1 MTTIRSDGPDRARP
15 PSPAGRPGRGAPD
28 AGGSRLAR
36 HLAADPLWRA
46 VRLLDVNPRHAAFA
60 VLLGV
65 LALGSA
71 VALAAVSAW
80 LITRA
85 AQMPP
90 VLELSA
96 ATVAVRAFGIGRGL
110 FRYLERLAS
119 HEVALRGMARLR
131 TTLYERLA
139 DGRPDATI
147 GLRRGDLLARVGA
160 DVDAVGDVVVRGL
173 LPGAVAAVLG
183 LGTVVAMGLLLP
195 AAGLSLALCLLLAG
209 VVAPWIAQR
218 AARATE
224 QRAAAARADMAAT
237 ALGLLEDAGP
247 LAVQGRT
254 RDELAHLRAADADLA
269 RATDSGAGPAAS
281 ASALGNLAVGM
292 AVLAALL
299 LGIPATVAGT
309 LAPVALAVVVLTPL
323 AAFEAT
329 SVLPAAAIQLH
340 RSRAA
345 AARLMALLDDAATPE
360 VPDQAAESVPAPSS
374 VPASS
379 SVPVPSSVAGPP
391 SVPAPSSVPAPQ
403 AVTAPPADVAAP
415 AAPDA
420 VAGPGARPA
429 GPRLVARGLACGW
442 PDREPVVHD
451 LDLELFPGRSV
462 AIVGPS
468 GVGKT
473 TLLLTLAGF
482 LPPRGGEL
490 LLDGVPL
497 PAVAPAARLA
507 RLALTTE
514 DAHVFETTVLENL
527 RVARGDITAEE
538 ARAALEHAGLGTW
551 LDGLPDGV
559 ETMLGPDARSVSGGE
574 RRRLLLARSLL
585 AAAPLLLVD
594 EPAEHLD
601 PATADRLMRDLLTV
615 APQAV
620 GVPAAPA
627 AESSAPATAA
637 PAAPRGV
644 LVVTHRLTPL
654 TAATEVLVLRDG
666 RVAARGSHAHLVAT
680 DDGYREAHASEQHD
694 GETET
699 WSTM

>member
-1 MTTIRSDGPDRARP
+1 MTTIRSDGLDRAESPRP
-15 PSPAGRPGRGAPD
+15 DAQPGPGALG

-36 HLAADPLWRA
+36 HLATDPLWRA
-46 VRLLDVNPRHAAFA
+46 VRLLDVDRRRAALA
-60 VLLGV
+60 VLLGA

-96 ATVAVRAFGIGRGL
+96 ATVAVRTFGIGRGL

-183 LGTVVAMGLLLP
+183 LSTVVAMGLFLP

-254 RDELAHLRAADADLA
+254 RDELAHLRAADTDLA
-269 RATDSGAGPAAS
+269 RATDSGAGPAAL
-281 ASALGNLAVGM
+281 AAALGNLAVGV

-299 LGIPATVAGT
+299 VGIPATVAGT
-309 LAPVALAVVVLTPL
+309 LAPVELAVVVLTPL

-345 AARLMALLDDAATPE
+345 AARLMALLDDAATP
-360 VPDQAAESVPAPSS
+360 DAPVS
-374 VPASS
+374 
-379 SVPVPSSVAGPP
+379 
-391 SVPAPSSVPAPQ
+391 
-403 AVTAPPADVAAP
+403 AVSAP

-420 VAGPGARPA
+420 SAVPDARPD

-442 PDREPVVHD
+442 PGREPVVHD

-468 GVGKT
+468 GIGKT

-497 PAVAPAARLA
+497 PAVDPAVRLS
-507 RLALTTE
+507 RLALTAE

-527 RVARGDITAEE
+527 RVARGDVTAEE
-538 ARAALEHAGLGTW
+538 AGAALVRAGLGTW
-551 LDGLPDGV
+551 LEGLPDGV
-559 ETMLGPDARSVSGGE
+559 ETVLGADARSVSGGE

-601 PATADRLMRDLLTV
+601 PATADPLVRDLLTV
-615 APQAV
+615 APDAV
-620 GVPAAPA
+620 RVPVAPS
-627 AESSAPATAA
+627 AESSAPMSAA

-644 LVVTHRLTPL
+644 LLVTHRLTPL
-654 TAATEVLVLRDG
+654 ASAAEVLVLQDG

-680 DDGYREAHASEQHD
+680 DDGYREAHASERDD
-694 GETET
+694 GGTET
-699 WSTM
+699 WPTT